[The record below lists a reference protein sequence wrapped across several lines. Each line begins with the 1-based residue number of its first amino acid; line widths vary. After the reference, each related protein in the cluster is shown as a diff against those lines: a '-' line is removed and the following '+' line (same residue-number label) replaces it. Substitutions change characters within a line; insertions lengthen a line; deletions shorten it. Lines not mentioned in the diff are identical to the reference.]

1 MDHIDSKFIQPGVT
15 PGLPAK
21 KKYYR
26 KNVDLFLLLDKIKL
40 WPAVSGVLHGIR
52 DIEISGNYAVITT
65 HCGKVIKIR
74 NSRNSRAARWL
85 RNKWAAEP
93 CKDCKVPQ
101 WKLDKYS
108 RTYFT
113 QHYGSSAWNNN

>member
-1 MDHIDSKFIQPGVT
+1 MDHIDSKSLQPGET

-21 KKYYR
+21 KKKYYR
-26 KNVDLFLLLDKIKL
+26 KNIELFALLDKIKL
-40 WPAVSGVLHGIR
+40 WPARSGILHGIR
-52 DIEISGNYAVITT
+52 EVEKLGNCAVITT
-65 HCGKVIKIR
+65 HCGKTFKVY
-74 NSRNSRAARWL
+74 NSRTSRAARWL
-85 RNKWAAEP
+85 RNKWVSKP

-113 QHYGSSAWNNN
+113 

>member
-1 MDHIDSKFIQPGVT
+1 MVSYKGGRDKME
-15 PGLPAK
+15 

-26 KNVDLFLLLDKIKL
+26 KNVELFLLLDKIKL
-40 WPAVSGVLHGIR
+40 WPARNGTLHGIR
-52 DIEISGNYAVITT
+52 EVEKQGKSAVITT
-65 HCGKVIKIR
+65 HCGKTFRVY

-85 RNKWAAEP
+85 RNKWIVAP

-108 RTYFT
+108 RT
-113 QHYGSSAWNNN
+113 